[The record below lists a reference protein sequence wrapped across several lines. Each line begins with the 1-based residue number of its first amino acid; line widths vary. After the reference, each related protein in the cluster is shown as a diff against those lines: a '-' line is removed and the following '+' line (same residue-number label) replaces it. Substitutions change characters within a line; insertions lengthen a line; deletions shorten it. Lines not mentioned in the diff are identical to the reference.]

1 MKFCDDVNGGQYE
14 NDSNSSADDK
24 LFVLFCRSI
33 FDCVAR
39 KGRLHS
45 QDTVLKVEN
54 VKLKV
59 GNKIEYTEKAD
70 EPNRVSHR

>member
-1 MKFCDDVNGGQYE
+1 MALESALKFCDDVNGGQYE

-24 LFVLFCRSI
+24 LFVLFCRSV

-54 VKLKV
+54 VDICNWRRGETGGWK
-59 GNKIEYTEKAD
+59 
-70 EPNRVSHR
+70 

>member
-1 MKFCDDVNGGQYE
+1 MKFRDDVNGGQYE
-14 NDSNSSADDK
+14 NDSHSSADDK

-54 VKLKV
+54 VDICKWRR
-59 GNKIEYTEKAD
+59 GETEVIVNAG
-70 EPNRVSHR
+70 

>member
-1 MKFCDDVNGGQYE
+1 MALESALKFCDDVNGGQYE

-24 LFVLFCRSI
+24 LFVLFCRII

-54 VKLKV
+54 VDMQV
-59 GNKIEYTEKAD
+59 EEG
-70 EPNRVSHR
+70 